1 MILDTFLSGYRG
13 GVFGCVILED
23 CGVVKNGGFTASIS
37 AVGF

>member
-1 MILDTFLSGYRG
+1 MILDTFLS